1 MYGVYG
7 VLCSRIS
14 RLVLDSEKKR
24 FYPFASDA
32 QLLTLNCSIHNAC
45 HFFTYEWLSSSVSC
59 VGLFSYYRTLWK
71 NCMCY
76 ERLRMTWASYQAI
89 CLQLM
94 MAVIELVSDRDTI
107 AMCCFHCQN
116 FGYCYYT
123 LKICFTDCSCGY
135 LPGVHATML
144 FFCHYWGDCS
154 LSSSY
159 FCLLEVLYA
168 EKILYRPWLHVGN
181 STFHSYELLSSK
193 LSRWCLH
200 QIHALL
206 TSWHVFLFKTEHCHA
221 WKLPCS
227 ENILRILTA
236 IGKRTLG
243 MVLCPTIVLDS
254 EKRFC
259 IILEV
264 IPLMYLHSKAAFQYR
279 YLLWVILVFHALEIE
294 LFS

>member
-1 MYGVYG
+1 MRWIVELLSY
-7 VLCSRIS
+7 IM
-14 RLVLDSEKKR
+14 KKLHV
-24 FYPFASDA
+24 FW
-32 QLLTLNCSIHNAC
+32 T
-45 HFFTYEWLSSSVSC
+45 
-59 VGLFSYYRTLWK
+59 
-71 NCMCY
+71 
-76 ERLRMTWASYQAI
+76 RLRMTWASYQAI

-107 AMCCFHCQN
+107 AMCCFHCRN

-206 TSWHVFLFKTEHCHA
+206 TS
-221 WKLPCS
+221 
-227 ENILRILTA
+227 
-236 IGKRTLG
+236 LG
-243 MVLCPTIVLDS
+243 MSC
-254 EKRFC
+254 
-259 IILEV
+259 
-264 IPLMYLHSKAAFQYR
+264 YLKLNTAMHENC
-279 YLLWVILVFHALEIE
+279 LVVKIF
-294 LFS
+294 